1 MKTKGASKQ
10 KQETKKNSKPPVI
23 NSSQETLRANIG
35 KTEKNIQPVV
45 NSLNKLLADEH
56 VLYTKTRNYH
66 WNVEGSNFMEMHKF
80 YETLYSELA
89 EVIDVVAERIR
100 SIGHYSQGR
109 LKDFIEL
116 TNLLEPDYT
125 TDQKSQLQNLLED
138 HETISRYLRKDIPV
152 FNDQYHDIGNADIL
166 TDLLKSHEKW
176 AWFIRSYLS

>member
-1 MKTKGASKQ
+1 MKADIGLVPEKSQLAA
-10 KQETKKNSKPPVI
+10 KK
-23 NSSQETLRANIG
+23 
-35 KTEKNIQPVV
+35 
-45 NSLNKLLADEH
+45 LNTILADEF

-116 TNLLEPDYT
+116 KNLLEPDYT

-152 FNDQYHDIGNADIL
+152 FNDEYHDIGNADIL